1 MKTAAQDRIE
11 SAIETI
17 NRTCDTIAG
26 FRKKSSG
33 GVALVESL
41 GKLVKKPTTADYNQ
55 YTDTEVH
62 AELCY
67 AEVLLLQAV
76 LTACEDENLVS
87 FIKAGLKIRSCFQ
100 SFRYMRQNIQ
110 VLCLANEIVFENT
123 C

>member
-1 MKTAAQDRIE
+1 M
-11 SAIETI
+11 
-17 NRTCDTIAG
+17 
-26 FRKKSSG
+26 
-33 GVALVESL
+33 VESL
-41 GKLVKKPTTADYNQ
+41 GKLVKSRTAAPDYSQ

-100 SFRYMRQNIQ
+100 SFRY
-110 VLCLANEIVFENT
+110 LCILT
-123 C
+123 R